1 MSRPNFRFKQF
12 EVWHDK
18 CAMKVGTDGV
28 LLGAWCPIGEFRS
41 LGVRRVQEFRGSGVQ
56 EFRSTSE
63 QAQSASEPLP
73 PIKVLD
79 IGTGS
84 GLIALM
90 LAQRLSSLYTLHPM
104 PYTIHA
110 IDIDAG
116 AVEQSLFNFAQSPW
130 AEHLQIFSSSLQ
142 SWYFPIADNPTDS
155 VAYYDLIVSNPPYF
169 QASLKNPDQARA
181 TARHTDSLS
190 YSELIQHAARLLAA
204 HGTLALILPAEAE
217 PEIIALAKEQEL
229 YPTHLTYVHSKPGK
243 EAKRIL
249 IAFSHCGSPEN
260 TRGIL
265 GYSDRLAPSHLYIES
280 VSSPRSEEYQ
290 EMTKEFYL

>member
-63 QAQSASEPLP
+63 QAQSASEPMP

-90 LAQRLSSLYTLHPM
+90 LAQRLSTLLHTTQD
-104 PYTIHA
+104 YTIHA

-217 PEIIALAKEQEL
+217 QEIISLSQEYALH
-229 YPTHLTYVHSKPGK
+229 PTHITYVHSKPGK

-280 VSSPRSEEYQ
+280 TSSPRSEEYQ
-290 EMTKEFYL
+290 ELTKEFYL